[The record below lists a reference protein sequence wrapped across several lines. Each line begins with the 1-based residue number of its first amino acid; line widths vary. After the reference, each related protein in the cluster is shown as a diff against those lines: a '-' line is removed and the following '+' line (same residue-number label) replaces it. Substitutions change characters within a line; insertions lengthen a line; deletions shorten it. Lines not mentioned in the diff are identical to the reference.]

1 MPLPSVLDEIDRLF
15 DELVHRPWR
24 GAGRQIVP
32 AEMQEVDDGW
42 IIRLPVPG
50 MRASDLKVQVHGRQL
65 TITGERQQQKARAGK
80 TGWTRTQQAVTFKRT
95 LTLPADVDP
104 DNIEARI
111 EDSTL
116 NLHIRRRS

>member
-24 GAGRQIVP
+24 GPGREIVP

-50 MRASDLKVQVHGRQL
+50 MLASDLTVQVHGRQL
-65 TITGERQQQKARAGK
+65 TITGARHQQKARAGK
-80 TGWTRTQQAVTFKRT
+80 TGWTRTQHAITFERT
-95 LTLPADVDP
+95 LTLPADADP

>member
-15 DELVHRPWR
+15 DELVHRRWR
-24 GAGRQIVP
+24 GAGRPLVP

-50 MRASDLKVQVHGRQL
+50 IRASDLKVQVHGRQL
-65 TITGERQQQKARAGK
+65 TITGERHRQKERAGK
-80 TGWTRTQQAVTFKRT
+80 AGWTRTQHDVAFERT
-95 LTLPADVDP
+95 VTLPADADP
-104 DNIEARI
+104 DNFEARI
-111 EDSTL
+111 ENSTL